1 MIQIFSQPA
10 SQTLRN
16 SVCPQKR
23 ERLEDFSLPEK
34 KLEEI
39 SLNWHSKQGKFN
51 NIFAKI
57 DKDNIFIRKT
67 DCNIDYPRM
76 ASGPFTTSIQ
86 VNKKLIQG
94 KPYDY
99 ECGSFYLFSWQ
110 KESLL
115 LSKSPTNIK
124 DWLINLDLTLL
135 QAHSN
140 IWSDYPSGKISKHGN
155 FDTVFNNAAADVL
168 HVKYRHINQVKE
180 CTECQF
186 LGIHLKANFMGYP
199 KKLFIKW

>member
-1 MIQIFSQPA
+1 MIQIFSQLV

-57 DKDNIFIRKT
+57 DKTNIFIRKT
-67 DCNIDYPRM
+67 NCNINHLRM

-86 VNKKLIQG
+86 VNKKLIQR
-94 KPYDY
+94 KPNDY
-99 ECGSFYLFSWQ
+99 ECGSFSLFSGQ
-110 KESLL
+110 KKSLL
-115 LSKSPTNIK
+115 LSKSLTNIK
-124 DWLINLDLTLL
+124 DWLINLDLT
-135 QAHSN
+135 
-140 IWSDYPSGKISKHGN
+140 
-155 FDTVFNNAAADVL
+155 
-168 HVKYRHINQVKE
+168 
-180 CTECQF
+180 F
-186 LGIHLKANFMGYP
+186 L
-199 KKLFIKW
+199 